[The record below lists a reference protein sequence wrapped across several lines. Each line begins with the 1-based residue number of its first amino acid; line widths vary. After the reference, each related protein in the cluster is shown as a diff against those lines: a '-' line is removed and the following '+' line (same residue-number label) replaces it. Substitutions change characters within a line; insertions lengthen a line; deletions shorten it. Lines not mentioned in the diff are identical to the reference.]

1 MLHAYIGDGKGKT
14 TAATGLAVR
23 FSGSGKKVEVLQ
35 FLKDGTS
42 SENNCLKMLNI
53 KITPCQKNNG
63 FFWTMTE
70 EEKKCLK
77 EETNC
82 GIKYAESLL
91 SGECDMVVMDEVLG
105 AVENNL
111 VDCDYLVLLLK
122 KYKDKKEIV
131 ITGRIIPEEILKICD
146 YVSEIKKIKHPFDKG
161 IGAKKGI
168 EF

>member
-23 FSGSGKKVEVLQ
+23 FSGNGKKVEILQ

-42 SENNCLKMLNI
+42 CENNCLKMLNI
-53 KITPCQKNNG
+53 KITPYQKSGG

-70 EEKKCLK
+70 EEKRCLK

-82 GIKYAESLL
+82 GIEYAEKLL
-91 SGECDMVVMDEVLG
+91 SGECDMVVMDEILG
-105 AVENNL
+105 ALQNEL
-111 VDCDYLVLLLK
+111 VDTEYFVSLLK

-131 ITGRIIPEEILKICD
+131 ITGRVLPDEILKICD
-146 YVSEIKKIKHPFDKG
+146 YVSEIRKIKHPFDRG
-161 IGAKKGI
+161 VGAQKGI